1 MNPVVFAMRHPIT
14 MMMMV
19 VALIGGGVLA
29 LTKMRVDIFPPL
41 NSPRIYVYLQYG
53 GMSPSQMEGL
63 IVNQFELYF
72 QYVDGVSAV
81 ESTSIQQVALIKLSF
96 FPGTDMGLAMSQVS
110 AMSNRAMS
118 VMPIGTLPPLVIR
131 MDAGSVPV
139 GYLVLK
145 SKTTPLGLVGD
156 YAQNYIR
163 PLVQKYV
170 PGTIGTPPFGPN
182 ARSILVN
189 TNPDKLRTY
198 NLSPKDVVNA
208 IMRGNVVIPAGN
220 LYVRDSMPMVPT
232 NSLVNKIQELGS
244 IPLKMGMNVYI
255 RDVATISD
263 STDVNYGYALVD
275 GRKSVFL
282 PIIKKDTAST
292 LDVVSNIQNKAM
304 PEFRKVLPEDVE
316 IQFEFDESPTVVT
329 AIKSVGTEA
338 VIGAGLTGLMILLFL
353 GDLRSVLIVVANIPL
368 ALMGSLFGLYVT
380 GNSINIMSLGGLALA
395 IGILVDEGT
404 VTIESIHSEFK
415 GNTTL
420 ARAVKRGNDLTAVA
434 RLLALLCILSVFI
447 PAFIMDDPLR
457 SLFMP
462 LALGVGFAMIASY
475 LLSSTFV
482 PVMSVWFLRLHP
494 HEHAAKPGLFDRFQ
508 GVYRSFV
515 GWMVWLRWIVV
526 PTYLGGVAAGLVC
539 LVPYL
544 GTELFPQID
553 SGQFVLR
560 YRPPPGTNFEITR
573 MMGQKVLQVV
583 EELAGENKI
592 EISIGYAGQI
602 APPYGLNNILLLM
615 RGPDDGMLRVALREG
630 SGIKLDRFREL
641 LRTELP
647 KRIPPWLA
655 GVMETYGVPKDEAK
669 VRATRVAFG
678 FEPGDMISN
687 VMSFGS
693 PTPLEILVT
702 GPDLKKVRD
711 HALKIREAMAG
722 VDCLRDVQIHQ
733 ALEYP
738 TIDVKIDR
746 EKSGLSGVDVQQVGD
761 SVLVGTNSSRYIA
774 LNYWQDVNTGFDYQV
789 EVLVPPQRMTS
800 SVEVENLPLEQVTNR
815 INLMVRDVASV
826 REGTMP
832 GQIDRVS
839 SQRAVSITANIE
851 GADLGTASRKVEK
864 AIREAGELP
873 SGVGITTRGQTGT
886 MYDMFRSLGQ
896 GLAIAV
902 VVIQVLLTGY
912 FQSPRLALTSI
923 GAVPGVLLGVVAALV
938 STGTTLNIESFM
950 GSIMCIGVSV
960 SNSVMMVT
968 YMNDRWREG
977 LGVREAAVKG
987 AEERL
992 RPIIMTACAM
1002 TTGML
1007 PMALALE
1014 EGSQMQAP
1022 LGRAVIGGLVCS
1034 TLSTLLILPSI
1045 FVLILGPNRKPTQ
1058 VSIDPDDAESPL
1070 FDGSEEELA
1079 MDDEEAT
1086 PTVDPEEGPLDTPP
1100 GNDAPNDKDAPPDK
1114 GPHPNTDPG
1123 KSTKPGTDSPK
1134 PKHPPHSKDHPPSAP
1149 SSKNPTG
1156 DHS

>member
-1 MNPVVFAMRHPIT
+1 MNPVVFAMRNPIT

-19 VALIGGGVLA
+19 VALIGGGTLA

-63 IVNQFELYF
+63 IVNQFELFF
-72 QYVDGVSAV
+72 QYVDGVSGV
-81 ESTSIQQVALIKLSF
+81 DSTSLQQVALVKLSF
-96 FPGTDMGLAMSQVS
+96 FPGTDMGLAMAQVT
-110 AMSNRAMS
+110 AMSNRSMS
-118 VMPIGTLPPLVIR
+118 VMPIGTLPPLIIR

-139 GYLVLK
+139 GYLVMK

-182 ARSILVN
+182 ARSILVKA
-189 TNPDKLRTY
+189 NPDKLRTY
-198 NLSPKDVVNA
+198 NLTPQDIVKA
-208 IMRGNVVIPAGN
+208 LMRGNVVIPAGN
-220 LYVRDSMPMVPT
+220 LYVRDLMPMVPT
-232 NSLVNKIQELGS
+232 NAMVDKIQELGN
-244 IPLKMGMNVYI
+244 IPLKLGLNVYV
-255 RDVATISD
+255 RDVASIAD

-275 GRKSVFL
+275 GRKSVYL

-292 LDVVSNIQNKAM
+292 LDVVANIRDKAM
-304 PEFRKVLPEDVE
+304 PEFRKILPEDVD
-316 IQFEFDESPTVVT
+316 ISFQFDESPTVVT

-353 GDLRSVLIVVANIPL
+353 GDIRSVLIVVANIPL

-404 VTIESIHSEFK
+404 VTIESIHSEMK
-415 GNTTL
+415 GHTTL

-462 LALGVGFAMIASY
+462 LALGVGFAMIGSY

-482 PVMSVWFLRLHP
+482 PVMSVWFLKP
-494 HEHAAKPGLFDRFQ
+494 HHHVEGKEEKKSLFDRFQ
-508 GVYRSFV
+508 ALYARFV
-515 GWMVWLRWIVV
+515 GGLVWMRWIVV
-526 PTYLGGVAAGLVC
+526 PGYLAAVAAGLV
-539 LVPYL
+539 LLGPWL

-560 YRPPPGTNFEITR
+560 YRPPPGTNYEITR
-573 MMGQKVLQVV
+573 MMGQKILQII
-583 EELAGENKI
+583 EDKAGEGKI

-602 APPYGLNNILLLM
+602 APPFGLNNVLLLM

-630 SGIKLDRFREL
+630 SGVKLAEFRET
-641 LRTELP
+641 LRQELP
-647 KRIPPWLA
+647 KQIPPWLA
-655 GVMETYGVPKDEAK
+655 GVMATYGVSKEEADRRSTQ
-669 VRATRVAFG
+669 VTFG

-693 PTPLEILVT
+693 STPLEVLVT
-702 GPDLKKVRD
+702 GPDLNKVRA
-711 HALKIREAMAG
+711 HATRVKAEMAQ
-722 VDCLRDVQIHQ
+722 VDCLRDVQFHQ

-738 TIDVKIDR
+738 TVDVNIDR
-746 EKSGLSGVDVQQVGD
+746 EKSGLSGVDIQKVGD

-774 LNYWQDVNTGFDYQV
+774 LNFWQDVNTGFDYQV
-789 EVLVPPQRMTS
+789 EVLVPPERMTS
-800 SVEVENLPLEQVTNR
+800 SSQVETLPLEQITNR
-815 INLMVRDVASV
+815 INLMVRDVATV
-826 REGTMP
+826 RDGSIP

-839 SQRAVSITANIE
+839 SQRAVSITANVE
-851 GADLGTASRKVEK
+851 GTDLGTASGKVMK
-864 AIREAGELP
+864 AIQRAGELP
-873 SGVGITTRGQTGT
+873 TGVSISTRGQTGT
-886 MYDMFRSLGQ
+886 MNDMFRSLGQ
-896 GLAIAV
+896 GLGIAV
-902 VVIQVLLTGY
+902 VVILVMLTGY
-912 FQSPRLALTSI
+912 FQSPRLAIASI
-923 GAVPGVLLGVVAALV
+923 SAVPGVILGVVTALV
-938 STGTTLNIESFM
+938 ATRTTLNIESFM

-977 LGVREAAVKG
+977 LSVSEAAVKG
-987 AEERL
+987 AGERL

-1022 LGRAVIGGLVCS
+1022 LGRAVIGGLVMS
-1034 TLSTLLILPSI
+1034 TLSTLLVLPSV
-1045 FVLILGPNRKPTQ
+1045 FTMILGNRKPGK
-1058 VSIDPDDAESPL
+1058 VSVDPDDPESPS
-1070 FDGSEEELA
+1070 FDGTDEELS
-1079 MDDEEAT
+1079 MDNEEAGPNLN
-1086 PTVDPEEGPLDTPP
+1086 PTEGPDDFPSKADFAYGDGAPKKLPDVHSSQLRKRPAPQTQPEPP
-1100 GNDAPNDKDAPPDK
+1100 PEPRTHQPK
-1114 GPHPNTDPG
+1114 G
-1123 KSTKPGTDSPK
+1123 
-1134 PKHPPHSKDHPPSAP
+1134 DHPV
-1149 SSKNPTG
+1149 
-1156 DHS
+1156 